1 MAAVEQ
7 GADKEKG
14 LITSKSIKAKRN
26 TSPPRVELIGGQMA
40 ANITPYNVGSVLWRL
55 FSTLEVVQYIGG
67 YSVHRGD
74 NISTVGR

>member
-26 TSPPRVELIGGQMA
+26 TSPPRLELIGGQTSSH
-40 ANITPYNVGSVLWRL
+40 ITS
-55 FSTLEVVQYIGG
+55 VQYCGG
-67 YSVHRGD
+67 CSVHWGD
-74 NISTVGR
+74 NISTVGDSFSPVGG